1 MELWTAISIGL
12 LGSLHCI
19 GMCGPIALALPL
31 DRSSQFSKLNG
42 TLIYNLGRI
51 LTYFLLGS
59 VFGLLG
65 YGFALAG
72 FQQWISI
79 IVGVFMISTVIFSS
93 FTHSKYLQIPGL
105 NSLISS
111 VKSKLGKRFNN
122 NSYPNLLSIG
132 ILNGF
137 LPCGLVYLG
146 LAGATAST
154 TIFEGGLFMVAFGLG
169 TLPMML
175 AVAFYGQQ
183 IKVSLM
189 RKGKKLIPVFVI
201 LIGSLFILRGMNLGV
216 PYISPKLEQN
226 QTENCH

>member
-1 MELWTAISIGL
+1 MEVWTAFSIGL

-31 DRSSQFSKLNG
+31 DRSSQLSKLNG
-42 TLIYNLGRI
+42 TLVYNLGRI
-51 LTYFLLGS
+51 LTYFLLGG

-72 FQQWISI
+72 LQQWISI
-79 IVGVFMISTVIFSS
+79 VVGLFMISTVIFSS
-93 FTHSKYLQIPGL
+93 LTHSKYLQLPGL
-105 NSLISS
+105 NGFINS
-111 VKSKLGKRFNN
+111 VKSKLGKRFNS

-132 ILNGF
+132 VLNGF

-146 LAGATAST
+146 LAGATASKT
-154 TIFEGGLFMVAFGLG
+154 VFEGGLFMAAFGAG

-183 IKVSLM
+183 LKASIMS
-189 RKGKKLIPVFVI
+189 RGKKLIPVFVI

-216 PYISPKLEQN
+216 PYVSPKLEQN
-226 QTENCH
+226 QAESCN